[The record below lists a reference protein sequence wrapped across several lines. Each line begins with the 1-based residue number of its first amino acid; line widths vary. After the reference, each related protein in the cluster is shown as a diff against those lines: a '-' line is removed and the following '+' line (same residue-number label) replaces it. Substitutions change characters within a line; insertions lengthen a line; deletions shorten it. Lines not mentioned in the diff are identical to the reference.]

1 MAKKE
6 HISETQATQLLRKHQ
21 VAFDECPYPYEEHGG
36 TSVSA
41 RELGVPEHEVIKTL
55 VMQDEAARPLIV
67 LMHGDCKVSTKN
79 LARQIGAKSVEPCKP
94 DVANRHSGYLIGGT
108 SPFGTRRYREAVQ
121 AGYDAVDPAG
131 RMLPTVALVSRL
143 PLAGPGVAFAHFPA
157 GVLIPADSHAPDDNA
172 SRFAR
177 APLHVQ
183 VILPGGQLTDVVV
196 LHLKSR
202 RPDYRHGDGTDALAY
217 ALANLR
223 SLQRR
228 GAEAVAVRVLVSE
241 LGHSGRP
248 RIVLGDFNDIAN
260 AVTTAIV
267 MGAGAPCAPL
277 GDAPDMRERLY
288 DANAIQRRQDGARHA
303 GYTNIH
309 DSAYMTI
316 DHILVSEHFHPASP
330 RAIGAVQDVVY
341 LNDHLLLGL
350 PQASDHGQV
359 LARLEL
365 LGNIS

>member
-1 MAKKE
+1 MQQEIRFATFNVCNLAPAGAKLYDNLDPL
-6 HISETQATQLLRKHQ
+6 SPAQ
-21 VAFDECPYPYEEHGG
+21 YEAKAEW
-36 TSVSA
+36 T
-41 RELGVPEHEVIKTL
+41 
-55 VMQDEAARPLIV
+55 
-67 LMHGDCKVSTKN
+67 
-79 LARQIGAKSVEPCKP
+79 ARQIDLLDA
-94 DVANRHSGYLIGGT
+94 DVIGFQEIF
-108 SPFGTRRYREAVQ
+108 SQAALRDVLSRTRRYRQAVQ

-359 LARLEL
+359 LARIQL